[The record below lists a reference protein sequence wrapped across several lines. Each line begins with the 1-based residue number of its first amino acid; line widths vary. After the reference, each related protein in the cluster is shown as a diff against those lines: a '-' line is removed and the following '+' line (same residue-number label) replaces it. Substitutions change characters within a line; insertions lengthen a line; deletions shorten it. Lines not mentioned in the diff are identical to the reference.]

1 MSGFEGREPS
11 FNDPDLPES
20 NFNKQAELSQ

>member
-11 FNDPDLPES
+11 FTDPALPVS
-20 NFNKQAELSQ
+20 NPNEEAELSQ